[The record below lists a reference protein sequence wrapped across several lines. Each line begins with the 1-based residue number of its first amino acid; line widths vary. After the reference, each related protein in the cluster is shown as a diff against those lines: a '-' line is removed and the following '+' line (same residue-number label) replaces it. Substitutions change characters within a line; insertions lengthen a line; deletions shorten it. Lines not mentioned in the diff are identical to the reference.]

1 LQLTPCAVAE
11 YMHPEP
17 DFDDDPRCRWKQLP
31 METMVKVK
39 NRNSLWASAVAL
51 VCALLSSRGAL
62 AQVATQTCD
71 FLPNKIY
78 LHGTTA
84 VKPLIAVL
92 GARLAALPTPYTL
105 LYQQVDACNAV
116 STVANNANISQ
127 SGAPHVYSLAQTPK
141 NPDAYKDDTCTLNA
155 GSIIAADVG
164 LADVYFNS
172 CPIYSPDTLR
182 DPNLNPASS
191 GSPAM
196 DFLGPIQAM
205 VFVTPQSNFSSQYL
219 LMEEA
224 QDILACGTGAK
235 VYPYIDPKQLNLY
248 DHEGGFTNG
257 VPLMTYDCLNLPTSY
272 YPRSADQ
279 AYFVKPSFYPQ
290 PEIAIIGIIL
300 SSINPSAAIGFV
312 SGENYDEHRDTLKSL
327 AIVGPGQGAG
337 NKAYLPDFDAT
348 TRDRRNVRDG
358 HYTIQG
364 PLHMIARVGAD
375 NVPSSP
381 MAQRFIN
388 WMQGKPGMP
397 GEDPLPFNILD
408 IFATTGV
415 VPQCAMKVIRASEC
429 GPFKPYKDAAPCGC
443 YFESKATGVAI
454 PGGCTP
460 CTSAADCSG
469 GRMCS
474 FGFCE

>member
-1 LQLTPCAVAE
+1 MKARTQ
-11 YMHPEP
+11 HS
-17 DFDDDPRCRWKQLP
+17 LP
-31 METMVKVK
+31 LALATMAAL
-39 NRNSLWASAVAL
+39 LWA
-51 VCALLSSRGAL
+51 GA
-62 AQVATQTCD
+62 AHGQVATQTCD

-92 GARLAALPTPYTL
+92 GARLGTLKTPYTL

-116 STVANNANISQ
+116 STVASNGNISQ
-127 SGAPHVYSLAQTPK
+127 SGAPHVYTSAPTTK
-141 NPDAYKDDTCTLNA
+141 NPDAYKDDTCTLNS
-155 GSIIAADVG
+155 GTIIPPDVG
-164 LADVYFNS
+164 LADIYFSS
-172 CPIYSPDTLR
+172 CPNYYAGTLR
-182 DPNLNPASS
+182 DLNVNPA
-191 GSPAM
+191 GSVASAI

-205 VFVTPQSNFSSQYL
+205 VFVTSQSNFSSQYL
-219 LMEEA
+219 LQEEA

-235 VYPYIDPKQLNLY
+235 IFPYIDPAQLNLY

-257 VPLMTYDCLNLPTSY
+257 VPLMTYACLNLPTSY
-272 YPRSADQ
+272 YPRSTNLAT
-279 AYFVKPSFYPQ
+279 FVKPSQFPQ
-290 PEIAIIGIIL
+290 PELAIIGLVL
-300 SSINPSAAIGFV
+300 SSINPTAAFGFV

-327 AIVGPGQGAG
+327 AVVGPGQGAG

-375 NVPSSP
+375 NVPTSP
-381 MAQRFIN
+381 MAQRFVN
-388 WMQGKPGMP
+388 WMQGKPGTP

-415 VPQCAMKVIRASEC
+415 VPQCAMKVIRTSEC
-429 GPFKPYKDAAPCGC
+429 GPFKPYKDPAPCGC
-443 YFESKATGVAI
+443 YFESKATGVAM
-454 PGGCTP
+454 PAGCSS
-460 CTSAADCSG
+460 CTSAADCTG
-469 GRMCS
+469 GRVCS